1 MKFDFQVVGT
11 RGYLNGGPDKSR
23 LNELKQFPRLF
34 KGFNVFV
41 EGHFGKPYP
50 SSQDVAKVF
59 QFSFV
64 IQTETFLIKK
74 KWGSGDRKIFVKK
87 YKIDQEI
94 KKALGGLG

>member
-1 MKFDFQVVGT
+1 
-11 RGYLNGGPDKSR
+11 
-23 LNELKQFPRLF
+23 LKQFPRLF

-74 KWGSGDRKIFVKK
+74 SGG
-87 YKIDQEI
+87 QEI
-94 KKALGGLG
+94 ERFLSRNTKLIRRSKRP

>member
-1 MKFDFQVVGT
+1 LKYDCQVVGT

-23 LNELKQFPRLF
+23 LNEMKQFPRLF
-34 KGFNVFV
+34 KGFNVFI

-64 IQTETFLIKK
+64 IQTETFSIEKK
-74 KWGSGDRKIFVKK
+74 RIEILKPSWKIITQFKSEVFF
-87 YKIDQEI
+87 
-94 KKALGGLG
+94 